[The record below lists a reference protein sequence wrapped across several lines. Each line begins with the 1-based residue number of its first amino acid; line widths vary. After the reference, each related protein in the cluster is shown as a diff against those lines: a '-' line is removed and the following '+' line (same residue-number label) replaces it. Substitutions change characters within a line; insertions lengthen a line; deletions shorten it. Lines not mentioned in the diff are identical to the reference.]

1 MPQFWHL
8 SPDHRLVAMPL
19 LRKSAED
26 RFGQPKDYGE
36 MLVGEQ
42 VRRYALPLYI
52 PNIDDV
58 GHRELG
64 LIALMTA
71 N

>member
-1 MPQFWHL
+1 
-8 SPDHRLVAMPL
+8 MPL

-36 MLVGEQ
+36 MLVGDQ